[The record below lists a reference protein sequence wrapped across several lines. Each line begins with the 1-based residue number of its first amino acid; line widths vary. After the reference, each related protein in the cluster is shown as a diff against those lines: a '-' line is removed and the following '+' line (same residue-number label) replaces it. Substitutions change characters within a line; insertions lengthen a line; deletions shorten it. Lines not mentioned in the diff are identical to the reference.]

1 MKMRMILPA
10 SASAGNGGGTQG
22 NQNNGGNQMGGQMN
36 GMPQNTMP
44 MQQPLPQSMPHM
56 PMPHAG
62 PSPHAMPHH
71 DPSGGGY
78 QNNMGAMNAGM
89 NTGMNGMN
97 MMAGGYGARGASNM
111 EMGMAA
117 VMPLPMAGGGQM
129 AAAQARAMG
138 FATNPEDYD
147 GYGAESY
154 EAEARRRRSRR
165 TGRFIRGAA
174 DEGYDMEM
182 RGGSRMRGLEM
193 HGGGDDDDDEEMG
206 FASSKPGGS
215 TKALK
220 KKVKMLEKKIE
231 ALQEALEEQDEG
243 SPGKKAKKK
252 KPKPEPDDE
261 DDEEDGAGESPES
274 TPDLSR
280 MLAEAVSSKEF
291 LKQLPTILTAVVEV
305 IKNPP
310 PTWPPYIAKND
321 LSGIFTMEAREL
333 MKAIEQ
339 YKAGQK
345 PAQDVCKE
353 MKHAGAALIQM
364 YATLLQ
370 TINTEQPE

>member
-10 SASAGNGGGTQG
+10 GNSGASSNNG
-22 NQNNGGNQMGGQMN
+22 GGNQMNGNQMN

-44 MQQPLPQSMPHM
+44 QSTMPMQHPMPQSMPHM

-62 PSPHAMPHH
+62 ASPHAMPHH

-89 NTGMNGMN
+89 
-97 MMAGGYGARGASNM
+97 MAGGYGARGASNM
-111 EMGMAA
+111 EMGMAS
-117 VMPLPMAGGGQM
+117 VMPLPMGNGGQM
-129 AAAQARAMG
+129 AAQARAMG
-138 FATNPEDYD
+138 FTTNPEDYD

-174 DEGYDMEM
+174 EEGYDMEA
-182 RGGSRMRGLEM
+182 RGAGMRGLEM
-193 HGGGDDDDDEEMG
+193 KGSSWDDDDDEDMG
-206 FASSKPGGS
+206 YASSKPGGS
-215 TKALK
+215 DKALK
-220 KKVKMLEKKIE
+220 KKIKMLEKKVE
-231 ALQEALEEQDEG
+231 ALQEALEEQDEA
-243 SPGKKAKKK
+243 PGKKSKKK

-261 DDEEDGAGESPES
+261 DDEEDGATASAEENG
-274 TPDLSR
+274 PDLSK
-280 MLAEAVSSKEF
+280 MLAEAVSSKDF
-291 LKQLPTILTAVVEV
+291 LKQLPTILMAVVEV

-333 MKAIEQ
+333 MKAVEQ

-370 TINTEQPE
+370 TINPEQSE